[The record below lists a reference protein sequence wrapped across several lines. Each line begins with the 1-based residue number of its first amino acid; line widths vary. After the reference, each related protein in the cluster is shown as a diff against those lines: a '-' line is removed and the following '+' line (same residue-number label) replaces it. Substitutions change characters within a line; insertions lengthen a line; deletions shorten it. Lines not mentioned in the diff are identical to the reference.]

1 MHIGSVRDDAMYM
14 DELAQKNTPIHRLD
28 PRAKIIVS
36 VAFIFTV
43 LSFDRYEIS
52 ALISFFA
59 FPVFLLVS
67 GELPVGYLIK
77 KIVIISPVVVLIAIF
92 NPLFDRETIFVISG
106 SGISAGWISFLSIMI
121 RFSLTAGSILILLAS
136 TGFYEVCMALE
147 RMGIPSLFVMQLLF
161 LYRYIFVLLDEGA
174 RMVRAHALR
183 SFSDKRMSIKIFGSI
198 LGNLLLRTVDRAER
212 IHRAMLSRGFDG
224 SVTMHRRIKFR
235 TSDVLFVAFWPVL
248 FILMRKYNFPGLI
261 GNFLLV
267 IIK

>member
-1 MHIGSVRDDAMYM
+1 MRILSARDDALYM
-14 DELAQKNTPIHRLD
+14 DELAQKDTPVHRLD

-36 VAFIFTV
+36 AAFIFTL
-43 LSFDRYEIS
+43 LSFNRYEIT
-52 ALISFFA
+52 AMISFFV

-67 GELPVGYLIK
+67 GELPVGYLLK
-77 KIVIISPVVVLIAIF
+77 KIVIISPIVIFIAIF
-92 NPLFDRETIFVISG
+92 NPLFDRETVFILAG
-106 SGISAGWISFLSIMI
+106 SEISAGWVSFLSIMI
-121 RFSLTAGSILILLAS
+121 RFLLTTASILILIAS

-147 RMGIPSLFVMQLLF
+147 RMGVPTLFVMQLLF

-183 SFSDKRMSIKIFGSI
+183 SFSDKRMSIKIFVGVI
-198 LGNLLLRTVDRAER
+198 GNLLLRTVDRAER

-235 TSDVLFVAFWPVL
+235 TSDLLFVAFWPML
-248 FILMRKYNFPGLI
+248 FILMRKYNLPGII
-261 GNFLLV
+261 GNLLLV